1 MQRDDAIGRAAQF
14 GAQRG
19 TPAAAGRVDLQ
30 PLDLVEE
37 VVDHHVADEVD
48 AVGGVALAQQGLV
61 AGGLG
66 DEEQVGDGVGGQ
78 PVDFFGHAAVAAA
91 QAGLD
96 VDEHALQLLGRDGGG
111 QRGVDIA
118 HHQHAM
124 GGMLGEFSLHGHHD
138 PGGDLGLGAA
148 AGLEA
153 GVGFGDAQFLEEDA
167 VHARVA
173 VLAGVDQAMAHLPG
187 PLAKCTDERGDLHEV
202 GPGAGNQGDVDGGH
216 VGQRGD
222 GSVSVWR
229 WWMGIRQG
237 QGPGHMGSLPGSG
250 RASAGEGG
258 GRMGV
263 SMATGEGGGRTHVA
277 GTAAVVIAL

>member
-14 GAQRG
+14 GTQGGA
-19 TPAAAGRVDLQ
+19 PAAAGRVGLQ

-78 PVDFFGHAAVAAA
+78 PVDLFGHAAVAAA

-96 VDEHALQLLGRDGGG
+96 VDEHALQLLGSDGGG

-118 HHQHAM
+118 HHQHAV
-124 GGMLGEFSLHGHHD
+124 GRVLGEFAFHGHHD
-138 PGGDLGLGAA
+138 PGGDFGVGAA
-148 AGLEA
+148 AGFET

-173 VLAGVDQAMAHLPG
+173 VLAGVDQSVAHLPG
-187 PLAKCTDERGDLHEV
+187 PLSECTDERGDLHEV

-216 VGQRGD
+216 VGRSVN

-229 WWMGIRQG
+229 WWTGHPA
-237 QGPGHMGSLPGSG
+237 GPGGGTRGQP
-250 RASAGEGG
+250 AGV
-258 GRMGV
+258 RDGV
-263 SMATGEGGGRTHVA
+263 SR
-277 GTAAVVIAL
+277 